1 MLQDEI
7 DKKAGEIY
15 KEAYQMSL
23 GELANLYRDGE
34 LDIHPEFQRLYRW
47 SDYQKTKLIESI
59 MLNIPIPQI
68 YVSQNEEGVWDVID
82 GVQRLST
89 IFQFM
94 GILKDDEGT
103 SVPPLVLMKTKDLPS
118 FEGMMWRADGG
129 DHSFTREQQLEFKRA
144 RIDVTILKKTSDSKT
159 KYELFQ
165 RLNTGG
171 TCLSDQEVRN
181 CLIIMENRNFYRFIL
196 ELSEN
201 EHFNSCIPI
210 TDRKSDEQYRLELVV
225 RLLIA
230 DHINWDESKIYEDN
244 QELLDEEILK
254 CCSDADY
261 PFDTVRDSF
270 ARTFALLD
278 KYIGENSFKKYF
290 ADENK
295 FKGGFLLAAYDVI
308 SIGIYRNIE
317 CIEKYAD
324 VGEFI
329 LGKVKNMFSEANY
342 IDCTRHGV
350 RANDRYKKLSV
361 WGEDYF
367 KDED

>member
-7 DKKAGEIY
+7 EKKASEIY

-94 GILKDDEGT
+94 GILKDDEGK
-103 SVPPLVLMKTKDLPS
+103 SVEPLVLMKTKDLPS
-118 FEGMMWRADGG
+118 FEGMMWQGTDS
-129 DHSFTREQQLEFKRA
+129 DYSFTREQQLEFKRA
-144 RIDVTILKKTSDSKT
+144 RIDITILKKTSDSKT

-171 TCLSDQEVRN
+171 TRLSDQEVRN

-196 ELSEN
+196 KLSEN
-201 EHFNSCIPI
+201 EHFNNCIPI
-210 TDRKSDEQYRLELVV
+210 TDRKSDEQYRLELIV

-230 DHINWDESKIYEDN
+230 DHINWDEIKNYEDN

-254 CCSDADY
+254 CCSDTNY
-261 PFDTVRDSF
+261 PLDKVKDSF
-270 ARTFALLD
+270 TRTFALLD
-278 KYIGENSFKKYF
+278 KYMGENSFKKYF
-290 ADENK
+290 SDEDK
-295 FKGGFLLAAYDVI
+295 FKGGFMLAAYDAI
-308 SIGIYRNIE
+308 SIGVYRNIE
-317 CIEKYAD
+317 RIEVCAD

-329 LGKVKNMFSEANY
+329 IEKIKNMFSDTQYLE
-342 IDCTRHGV
+342 CTKHGV

-361 WGEDYF
+361 WGEEYF